1 MIREKKLFPYIS
13 RAINLSF
20 VRFNIIYIKKTTYIN
35 KIMNKKEKKIS
46 LLRLLFNYLEILQ
59 ELYLIYLILQK
70 LTEPNI
76 FYKVWTIMKREKNIK
91 IDTSHVI

>member
-76 FYKVWTIMKREKNIK
+76 FYKV
-91 IDTSHVI
+91 

>member
-1 MIREKKLFPYIS
+1 
-13 RAINLSF
+13 
-20 VRFNIIYIKKTTYIN
+20 
-35 KIMNKKEKKIS
+35 MNKKEKKIS

-76 FYKVWTIMKREKNIK
+76 FYKV
-91 IDTSHVI
+91 